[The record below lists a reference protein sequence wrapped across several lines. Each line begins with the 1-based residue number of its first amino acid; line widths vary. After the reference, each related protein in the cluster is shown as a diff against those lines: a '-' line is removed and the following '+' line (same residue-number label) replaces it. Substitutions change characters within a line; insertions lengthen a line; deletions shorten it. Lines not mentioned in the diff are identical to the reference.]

1 MRVERERENEKR
13 KGKGEE
19 EKKRKEKKRKKRA
32 GFARCVRGG
41 VVAWVVSLSSP
52 KI

>member
-19 EKKRKEKKRKKRA
+19 EKKRKEKKKEGGFRA
-32 GFARCVRGG
+32 VCARWCRRMG
-41 VVAWVVSLSSP
+41 SLFVFS
-52 KI
+52 